1 MPPAPLSVCVSPCVT
16 GVCCVLMRT
25 TRGLGV
31 CGQVQPHCVVSH
43 SLSLSRSRS
52 LFPLALASRCVHV
65 HLLRGG
71 KVLECDR
78 RELIGDVLWLRM
90 RGGQVRD
97 PRVYFIIC
105 RDVHRPVRRGQVLKC
120 WCVESVSAALPPFSP
135 ARLSVC

>member
-1 MPPAPLSVCVSPCVT
+1 MASLLPLLASPCVS
-16 GVCCVLMRT
+16 GVCCDLMRT

-97 PRVYFIIC
+97 PRVIFIIC
-105 RDVHRPVRRGQVLKC
+105 RDVHPVRRGQVLKC
-120 WCVESVSAALPPFSP
+120 DRCVERVSAALPPFSP
-135 ARLSVC
+135 ALLSMC